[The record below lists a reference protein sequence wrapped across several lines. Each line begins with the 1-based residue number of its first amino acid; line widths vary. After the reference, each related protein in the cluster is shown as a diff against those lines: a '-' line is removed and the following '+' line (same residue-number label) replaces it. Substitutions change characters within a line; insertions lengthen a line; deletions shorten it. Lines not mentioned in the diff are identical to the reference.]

1 MIWMPVADVMSI
13 RTITVGPHETAQLAV
28 LRMLEED
35 VGAVAVCD
43 GPRLVGI
50 FTERDVLRLAG
61 EGTDLDS
68 VRVEDVMTRPVL
80 SISPDDDIRAAAE
93 LMAARKIRHVPVV
106 QDGNLLGMVGI
117 RDVLGTLVE
126 QLWRTHD
133 EAAHETARE
142 LLKGERGGVSSQ
154 GISGA

>member
-1 MIWMPVADVMSI
+1 MPVADVMRI
-13 RTITVGPHETAQLAV
+13 RTITVAPHETAQLAV

-35 VGAVAVCD
+35 VGAVAVCE

-61 EGTDLDS
+61 EGSDLDS

-126 QLWRTHD
+126 QLWRSHD

-142 LLKGERGGVSSQ
+142 LLKGERGSVSS
-154 GISGA
+154 